1 MPLLDHFSF
10 TDADLAQPRLTPNA
24 PDYIIESGLDNAVR
38 AAILLKLPLL
48 LTGEPGTGK
57 TQLAYKLADD
67 LARKTNGAFLPKP
80 LQFSTKT
87 TSSATDLFY
96 TYDALGHFHA
106 AHLNDQA
113 VSPQAADFI
122 QLQAMGQAILL
133 SQDPV
138 PLRYRALPG
147 VDGKTPKGSVVLI
160 DEVDK
165 APRDFANDLLNEI
178 DRYEFTIRE
187 DESRTYQKGPNHPI
201 VLILTSNSEKNLPDA
216 FLRRCIFFH
225 IEFPGADQ
233 LKRIVTRQVFSRESR
248 YQASESLRQQVD
260 ERLDE
265 YVAKFIAIRGINL
278 KKKPATAE
286 LISWLLLLKD
296 DILDNATATIP
307 ELSDRSRASSLSIL
321 AKHPDDLARLKSE
334 FPDKA
339 TTKSEA

>member
-10 TDADLAQPRLTPNA
+10 TDADLNQPRQKSGA
-24 PDYIIESGLDNAVR
+24 SDYIIESGLDNAVR

-67 LARKTNGAFLPKP
+67 LSQQTNGGFLPVP

-96 TYDALGHFHA
+96 TYDALGHFQA
-106 AHLNDQA
+106 AHLNGQTT
-113 VSPQAADFI
+113 VPKAADFI

-133 SQDPV
+133 SQSPV
-138 PLRYRALPG
+138 PGRYRALPD
-147 VDGKTPKGSVVLI
+147 VDGQTSKGSVVLI

-165 APRDFANDLLNEI
+165 APRDFTNDLLNEL

-187 DESRTYQKGPNHPI
+187 DESRTYRKGTEHPI
-201 VLILTSNSEKNLPDA
+201 VVILTSNSEKNLPDA
-216 FLRRCIFFH
+216 FLRRCVFYNID
-225 IEFPGADQ
+225 FPGPDQ
-233 LKRIVTRQVFSRESR
+233 LKRIVTRQVFGQDPR
-248 YQASESLRQQVD
+248 YQQDQTLRRQVD

-265 YVAKFIAIRGINL
+265 YVAKFVALRGINL

-286 LISWLLLLKD
+286 LISWLFLLKD
-296 DILDNATATIP
+296 DIVNNCTLANLP
-307 ELSDRSRASSLSIL
+307 DRSRDSGLSIL
-321 AKHPDDLARLKSE
+321 AKHPDDLARMKGE
-334 FPDKA
+334 F
-339 TTKSEA
+339 